1 MNKWFY
7 SAACKGLLLILAHL
21 CIVISV
27 VGFVWVGSSAG
38 LRYLVPFE
46 KIQSH
51 YESTAQ
57 FENRMKTMSEE
68 VLDQLDTKAK
78 FETNGKY
85 DPNKLIDVIRY
96 DSGSKDQDGVNHSGI
111 AYRLKDL
118 EQWSRN
124 YQNAFENQDTWEQFE
139 HDYVTTVIV
148 CLKEDGSYYYYY
160 GDDFRNKM
168 ASGELS
174 FASNSEYVSKE
185 EKLNVLLDDD
195 YNTSGYGEVL
205 DQNGAKLYTDC
216 WNLGLGEEV
225 LKEPYALDGAAN
237 LVELANTD
245 ERWNGNLAD
254 AYHALSNTL
263 AAISGDVQNY
273 KEAPEGW
280 EEGNTN
286 YTYIYVDYDEN
297 QIYSNRQEFQNINEI
312 DKYQA
317 KIKEEGAYVIV
328 TPKLAGFESTFE
340 NPAQSAQEWKE
351 DIVESHKIV
360 GRNTNYV
367 FMAAVD
373 TAYAVPDAFESDREY
388 YQEIMPYISLASG
401 AAWGTLIVFLIVL
414 VCLTIISG
422 HSSRSE
428 NGEIAL
434 AGFDRWKTEI
444 AAAVVILLWILSLCL
459 LWRWGSQYAM
469 AYDYYYYAD
478 IWKDGGLPI
487 YVMAMAGG
495 TAFVS
500 SLFFF
505 WFYLSMVRRIKA
517 RTLWKNSITKAV
529 CDIIKRGWQNK
540 KTTTKIVAAYLAF
553 LLAELITW
561 GNTPLMVIG
570 IIINIW
576 VGVFLVK
583 YALARQKIKKG
594 LVEIAKGNV
603 NYKIPLEG
611 LRGETLEIAQTIN
624 RLGEGLNRAL
634 EKSVRDERL
643 KTDLITNVSHDI
655 KTPLTSI
662 INYVDILKRENFQDP
677 KIQNYLNILEMKA
690 QRLKTL
696 TEDVVEASKVSS
708 GNIKL
713 ELMTLNLVELIYQVE
728 GEYEEKFEARNLKMI
743 LNMPD
748 EPVMV
753 RVDGRR
759 MWRVFANIF
768 NNAAKYAMEG
778 SRVYAD
784 LMIQP
789 GTAKFILKNVS
800 DQQLNISAD
809 ELTERFIRGDVSR
822 STEGSGLGLSIAK
835 NLTELQGGTFELY
848 LDGDLFKVLITF
860 PRVRRLIKEQPE
872 KKEEPEK
879 EPEEKPEQPDKTD
892 KK

>member
-1 MNKWFY
+1 MNKGFY
-7 SAACKGLLLILAHL
+7 SATCKGLMLLLAHV
-21 CIVISV
+21 CIVVSV
-27 VGFVWVGSSAG
+27 VSFVWVGTSAG
-38 LRYLVPFE
+38 LRYLIPFE
-46 KIQSH
+46 KVQSN

-57 FENRMKTMSEE
+57 FEDRMKTMSKE

-78 FETNGKY
+78 FETNGNY
-85 DPNKLIDVIRY
+85 NPDKLIDIVRY
-96 DSGSKDQDGVNHSGI
+96 IDSSVDQDGKNHSGI

-118 EQWSRN
+118 EQWSQTYRT
-124 YQNAFENQDTWEQFE
+124 AAESEESWEQFR

-160 GDDFRNKM
+160 GDDFRNRM
-168 ASGELS
+168 ADGEMS
-174 FASNSEYVSKE
+174 FASNGEYVSRE
-185 EKLNVLLDDD
+185 EKLAAILNE
-195 YNTSGYGEVL
+195 TSSTAGFGEVL
-205 DQNGAKLYTDC
+205 DQNGNKLYTDC

-225 LKEPYALDGAAN
+225 LKEPYALDGSAN

-245 ERWNGNLAD
+245 ERWNGKLAD
-254 AYHALSNTL
+254 AYHALSTTL
-263 AAISGDVQNY
+263 TTIAYDVRNY
-273 KEAPEGW
+273 KQAPKAW

-286 YTYIYVDYDEN
+286 YTYIYVNYDDN
-297 QIYSNRQEFQNINEI
+297 QIYSNRQEFQDINEVAV
-312 DKYQA
+312 YQE
-317 KIKEEGAYVIV
+317 KIKKAGAYVIV
-328 TPKLAGFESTFE
+328 TPKLAGFESTFK
-340 NPAQSAQEWKE
+340 NPAQSAQEWKNS
-351 DIVESHKIV
+351 IVESHQIID
-360 GRNTNYV
+360 RETNYA
-367 FMAAVD
+367 FMASVD
-373 TAYAVPDAFESDREY
+373 TTYSVPDDFESDREY
-388 YQEIMPYISLASG
+388 YQEIVPYISIACEI
-401 AAWGTLIVFLIVL
+401 AWGTLILFFVLL
-414 VCLTIISG
+414 VCLTVVSG
-422 HSSRSE
+422 HSNCAEAGTITLS
-428 NGEIAL
+428 
-434 AGFDRWKTEI
+434 GFDRWKTEI
-444 AAAVVILLWILSLCL
+444 AAAFVIILWIASIYLLSE
-459 LWRWGSQYAM
+459 WGSQYVS

-478 IWKDGGLPI
+478 LWRDDGLPI
-487 YVMAMAGG
+487 YTMVMAGCFG
-495 TAFVS
+495 FINC
-500 SLFFF
+500 LFFF

-517 RTLWKNSITKAV
+517 RTLWKNSISRALV
-529 CDIIKRGWQNK
+529 DILRQVWSHK
-540 KTTTKIVAAYLAF
+540 KVTTRLLTAYILF
-553 LLAELITW
+553 LLVELITW
-561 GNTPLMVIG
+561 GSTPLMLIG
-570 IIINIW
+570 IIVNIA
-576 VGVFLVK
+576 VGVFLVR

-594 LVEIAKGNV
+594 LLEIAKGNV

-611 LRGETLEIAQTIN
+611 LKGETLEIAQTIN

-662 INYVDILKRENFQDP
+662 INYVDILKRENFEDP

-708 GNIKL
+708 GNVKL
-713 ELMTLNLVELIYQVE
+713 EFMTLNLVELIYQVE
-728 GEYEEKFEARNLKMI
+728 GEYEEKFEARNIKVI

-748 EPVMV
+748 EPVTV

-784 LMIQP
+784 LMLQP

-860 PRVRRLIKEQPE
+860 PRVRRLIKEKDS
-872 KKEEPEK
+872 KKEEK
-879 EPEEKPEQPDKTD
+879 A
-892 KK
+892 